1 MTLLAVERI
10 KLLSIRSPWW
20 CLATAIV
27 VSVALAGL
35 IANFAEP
42 EMLSIGLTQTT
53 SQFGLILVMA
63 TAALSITTEYR
74 FGTIRATFQAAP
86 DRGAV
91 LLAKSVVIAALTG
104 AAGLVTAFGSWGLAV
119 LLSPEAQL
127 AVTEPGQ
134 WRTIAGTGLV
144 YALAGVFALAV
155 ATLVRQPAAATTA
168 VLMWPLALESLI
180 PLIPRVG
187 PAVEP
192 WLPFYAANH
201 FLFGE
206 LDDAAVS
213 VNAAGVLSNGD
224 MPFGPWGALAW
235 FAGVAAVL
243 LAAAVIVTKRR
254 DA

>member
-1 MTLLAVERI
+1 MTLIAVERI

-20 CLATAIV
+20 CIAAGVL

-35 IANFAEP
+35 IAGFSDP

-53 SQFGLILVMA
+53 NQFGLILVMA
-63 TAALSITTEYR
+63 MAALSITTEYR
-74 FGTIRATFQAAP
+74 FGTIRATFQAVP
-86 DRGAV
+86 DRGSV
-91 LLAKSVVIAALTG
+91 LLAKGVVIAFLAGIT
-104 AAGLVTAFGSWGLAV
+104 GLVTAFGSWGLAV

-127 AVTEPGQ
+127 AITTAGQ
-134 WRTIAGTGLV
+134 WRTVAGTGLV
-144 YALAGVFALAV
+144 YAIAGVFALAV

-168 VLMWPLALESLI
+168 VIMWPLAVEALV

-201 FLFGE
+201 FLFGGQ
-206 LDDAAVS
+206 DDLAVS
-213 VNAAGVLSNGD
+213 MNAAGVLTRSD
-224 MPFGPWGALAW
+224 MPFGPWGGLGW
-235 FAGVAAVL
+235 FAAISAVL
-243 LAAAVIVTKRR
+243 LVLAVIVTKRR